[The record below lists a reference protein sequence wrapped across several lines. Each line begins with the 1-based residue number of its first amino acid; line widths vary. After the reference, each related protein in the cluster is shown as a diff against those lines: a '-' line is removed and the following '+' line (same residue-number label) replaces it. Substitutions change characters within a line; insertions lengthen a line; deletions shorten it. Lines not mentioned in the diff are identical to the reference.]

1 MIHIFLIGKVWL
13 SGVAAIATKPEAIAK
28 ATAKF
33 DDALIAE
40 HRADAMRYPDIS
52 AFVTRQ
58 LCSPEWQSAHPHS
71 EGSQTLIR
79 AFVRVPAW
87 FECFHFNLF
96 LHNRF
101 P

>member
-40 HRADAMRYPDIS
+40 HRADAMRYPDIPTGV
-52 AFVTRQ
+52 ARKF
-58 LCSPEWQSAHPHS
+58 CSPEWQIPHPHTES
-71 EGSQTLIR
+71 S
-79 AFVRVPAW
+79 
-87 FECFHFNLF
+87 
-96 LHNRF
+96 
-101 P
+101 